1 MIHVARMPG
10 AVRAGAVDVDD
21 QAVVAGV
28 LACADVLDVATA
40 SRGAVLVER
49 APGDPAVRTCGR
61 RSGGHHPQRGE
72 HRHRENEKPDRDAD
86 HGWPPGRYRTDMPLH
101 WSGSADTPTKAMGAI
116 CLLLT
121 IK

>member
-1 MIHVARMPG
+1 MPG

-28 LACADVLDVATA
+28 LARTDVIDVATA

-49 APGDPAVRTCGR
+49 APGDPTVRTCGR
-61 RSGGHHPQRGE
+61 RSGAHHPQRGE
-72 HRHRENEKPDRDAD
+72 HRHRENEKPDGVAD
-86 HGWPPGRYRTDMPLH
+86 HGWPPGRCRANMAPQH
-101 WSGSADTPTKAMGAI
+101 SGSADTPIKAMGVM

-121 IK
+121 TNGV

>member
-1 MIHVARMPG
+1 MPR

-28 LACADVLDVATA
+28 PARADVIDVATA

-61 RSGGHHPQRGE
+61 RSGADHPQRGE
-72 HRHRENEKPDRDAD
+72 HRHRENEKPDGDAV
-86 HGWPPGRYRTDMPLH
+86 HGWPPGRCRADIALQR
-101 WSGSADTPTKAMGAI
+101 SGSADTPIKAIGMI

-121 IK
+121 TNGVLAG